1 MFQDILLIPSSG
13 LIKQAFGWGRKV
25 ISNCHIFST
34 VLRHAI
40 TQKKVELKSLLH
52 VIFLLSVYSHIL
64 LFFLSNTDPILWNIF
79 TNLSSICQMHHY
91 QKNLSEICGGIYF
104 MMNL

>member
-1 MFQDILLIPSSG
+1 MGSKGYLKLSYLFYSITP
-13 LIKQAFGWGRKV
+13 
-25 ISNCHIFST
+25 CHNP
-34 VLRHAI
+34 
-40 TQKKVELKSLLH
+40 KKLELKFLLH